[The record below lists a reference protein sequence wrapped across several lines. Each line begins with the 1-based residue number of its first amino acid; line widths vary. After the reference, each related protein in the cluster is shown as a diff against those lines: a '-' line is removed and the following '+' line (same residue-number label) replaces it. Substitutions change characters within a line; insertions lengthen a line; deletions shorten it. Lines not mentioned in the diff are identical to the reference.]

1 MSKVRQVPLVCHQ
14 QSEAKRRANGMDEE
28 PTIQH
33 SEFHA
38 VGWHT
43 WSHSAMLG
51 ALSKPAFVV
60 LRCTAWHQQ
69 LFEYLADFGLA
80 DSANVKHG

>member
-1 MSKVRQVPLVCHQ
+1 MFEVRQVPQVCHQ
-14 QSEAKRRANGMDEE
+14 QSEAKRRANGIDEE

-43 WSHSAMLG
+43 WSHSAPG
-51 ALSKPAFVV
+51 
-60 LRCTAWHQQ
+60 
-69 LFEYLADFGLA
+69 
-80 DSANVKHG
+80 ANVGSAFEACVCRAS